1 MTRWIT
7 AAETHELM
15 RCPLLDGLGQP
26 GVAAILEHVRVRD
39 VLAGAPILKQGARN
53 ESLLVLVAG
62 EARLTRSDE
71 GDERE
76 VTSLAPG
83 DHLGERA
90 LLGVADGAWATATT
104 TTDCCLAEI
113 PSADFR
119 DYVVPNRQNRVLFDR
134 AIVAPCAPVRAL
146 DDDARQRVLNACVE
160 MKVPAGDDIVTQG
173 TPGKSFF
180 VLVDGTVEVVQTQ
193 QNGSTVK
200 LTELGPGAYFGE
212 QALLGNAAG
221 LRSATV
227 RAVTPCR
234 VHSIGADVFTAQ
246 IAASARNRERF
257 ERDASTYVNRELTK
271 SLSAFISSEL
281 DETSEGVE
289 RRGYSRSRSRSR
301 CASTSTTDPSTT

>member
-1 MTRWIT
+1 MTPSFT
-7 AAETHELM
+7 EAETHALL
-15 RCPLLDGLGQP
+15 RCPLLDGLDRP
-26 GVAAILEHVRVRD
+26 GIEAILDHARGCD
-39 VLAGAPILKQGARN
+39 VVAGAPILKQGARN

-71 GDERE
+71 GEERE

-90 LLGVADGAWATATT
+90 LLGVADGAWATATA
-104 TTDCCLAEI
+104 TTDCRVAEI
-113 PSADFR
+113 PLADFR
-119 DYVVPNRQNRVLFDR
+119 DHVVPNGQNRALFDR
-134 AIVAPCAPVRAL
+134 AIVVQCAPVRAL

-160 MKVPAGDDIVTQG
+160 MKVPAGDDVVTQG
-173 TPGKSFF
+173 TPGESYF
-180 VLVDGTVEVVQTQ
+180 VLVEGTVEVVQTQ
-193 QNGSTVK
+193 QSGSIVK

-212 QALLGNAAG
+212 QALLGSSAG

-227 RAVTPCR
+227 RAVTACR

-289 RRGYSRSRSRSR
+289 RRGYSRSRWRSR
-301 CASTSTTDPSTT
+301 CASTSATDPSTT